1 MTNIAVFNKDGKVDV
16 DNEGGGQV
24 QASPCKV
31 IAAGPSTVWC
41 LDLDNHCQ
49 VLTNME
55 RNDLHCFETQVRTD
69 VSVNCPAGKNWVSV
83 DGEYKAITVS
93 GKVDNA
99 IFFLVVLIFK

>member
-1 MTNIAVFNKDGKVDV
+1 M
-16 DNEGGGQV
+16 

-49 VLTNME
+49 VLTKITLILETNCLE
-55 RNDLHCFETQVRTD
+55 RDCFETQVRTD

-93 GKVDNA
+93 GKVDDA
-99 IFFLVVLIFK
+99 IFFLVVLIVK